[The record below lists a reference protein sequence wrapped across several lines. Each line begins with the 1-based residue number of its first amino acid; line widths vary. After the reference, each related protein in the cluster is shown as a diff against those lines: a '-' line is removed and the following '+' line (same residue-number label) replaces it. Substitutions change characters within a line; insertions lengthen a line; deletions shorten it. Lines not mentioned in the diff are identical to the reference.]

1 MLASCAFCSLALES
15 FDGSDERDRTQTS
28 FHASGGAIGR
38 VCKEAGAGLG
48 TEATERTQEG
58 TDNKD
63 YEPAEDAPT

>member
-28 FHASGGAIGR
+28 YHASGGEVGR
-38 VCKEAGAGLG
+38 VCNGAKAGLG
-48 TEATERTQEG
+48 TGAIERTREG
-58 TDNKD
+58 TVNKD